1 MKPANARERVNPEQL
16 KQIKREKQNN
26 NNESLNNNDD
36 QQRTRSI
43 DEVLSS
49 YLYFSFETKLLF

>member
-26 NNESLNNNDD
+26 NNESLNNSDT

-43 DEVLSS
+43 DEVLFS
-49 YLYFSFETKLLF
+49 YLYFSFKIKLLF